1 MSFAIEDMVVKTF
14 SQEILSKKISGYFLD
29 EIVYNFE
36 VKELEVIEDNIR
48 NSKYTKK
55 ITSNFINTLIE
66 NIINEENIK
75 IDIDN
80 EIDMLISKYIP
91 KDVQNEKLQNIKMY
105 VIEQINNIE
114 EKLQNNLLYGFGDNY
129 LIILK
134 SYNIITNVY
143 LRIIVLSLCIVSI
156 VILCVLEKY
165 RALKSIRNII
175 LVITIFILFALGIIN
190 MLSNFIDQRLAGGWL
205 QDINTTSLIVFIV
218 IGSVIS
224 ISLTLIEKN
233 INKNLIIKD

>member
-1 MSFAIEDMVVKTF
+1 MSFAIENMVVKTF

-29 EIVYNFE
+29 EIVYDFE
-36 VKELEVIEDNIR
+36 VKELEIIEDNIR

-55 ITSNFINTLIE
+55 ITYNFINTLIE

-75 IDIDN
+75 MDIDN

-91 KDVQNEKLQNIKMY
+91 KDVQNEKLQNMKMY